1 MKRWYLGNKALLR
14 FNRLEV
20 SLRCVK
26 CGSVYEPDPYL
37 FSCPKCGSPLEVVVR
52 PKELKWLR
60 LRRRALSVWR
70 YRELLPVPEGV
81 KEVSMGEGGTPLIRA
96 ERIAS
101 LTDVKEAWVKFEGAN
116 PTGSFKD
123 RGMTVGVTIAKHVGV
138 RAVIVASTGNTS
150 ASASAYAA
158 RAGIKCFVVLPKGK
172 VARGKLSQA
181 VIHGAVIVEVAGSF
195 DDALEAVMEVARR
208 TKLLYPLNSFNP
220 WRLEGQKTIAYE
232 IYDQL
237 GRVPRKV
244 IVPVGNAGNI
254 AAIWKGFKELKE
266 LGVANELPEM
276 VGVQAAGAAPIAN
289 AFERGLSEPV
299 FIDRPETVATAIRI
313 GRPVNWYKAL
323 NAVRESNGVVVEV
336 GDSEILEAQGMLARL
351 EGVGAEPAGAAPL
364 AGLIK
369 LSKEGLVGRD
379 DDVVLVVTG
388 HTLKDPDVAVRH
400 SVPTY
405 EAKGSKEVVATFI
418 DLTR

>member
-1 MKRWYLGNKALLR
+1 M
-14 FNRLEV
+14 
-20 SLRCVK
+20 
-26 CGSVYEPDPYL
+26 
-37 FSCPKCGSPLEVVVR
+37 
-52 PKELKWLR
+52 
-60 LRRRALSVWR
+60 WR